1 MVFESVVA
9 DLINR
14 YLGDF
19 IENLDHSQLK
29 LGLWGG
35 KLQLT
40 NPLMRRLLELEVLLF
55 SILILLT
62 KLNAGISSMFCRHFF
77 IYARELSFGVS

>member
-1 MVFESVVA
+1 MVFETVVA

-35 KLQLT
+35 KLQPT
-40 NPLMRRLLELEVLLF
+40 HAA
-55 SILILLT
+55 STTWILSVDNLVGWHNI
-62 KLNAGISSMFCRHFF
+62 N
-77 IYARELSFGVS
+77 V

>member
-1 MVFESVVA
+1 MVFETVVA

-35 KLQLT
+35 KLQPT
-40 NPLMRRLLELEVLLF
+40 HAA
-55 SILILLT
+55 ST
-62 KLNAGISSMFCRHFF
+62 T
-77 IYARELSFGVS
+77 